1 MANLL
6 HFNQLNKND
15 VLLAGGKGASLG
27 EMFQAGIPVP
37 SGFVITTDVHKEIRS
52 GIKKIK
58 EFQQEIFKFFDDLG
72 VERVAVR
79 SSATVEDSPSFSWA
93 GQLES
98 YLNITKDKL
107 LESIEMCWNS
117 ARSQR
122 ALDYAEGQNISID
135 KLLVAVIVQVMVDS
149 EVSGIAFSVNPLTKN
164 TDEIMIE
171 AGRGLGELIVQGMIT
186 PNNFVVNKTTL
197 EITLKNISEQKVML
211 IYHKGKTVEMPV
223 AETLKNTPVLD
234 DDKLQDLAR
243 LVIKIEEHYGTPQ
256 DIEWSFVD
264 GKFYIVQSR
273 PITTL

>member
-52 GIKKIK
+52 GIKKVE
-58 EFQQEIFKFFDDLG
+58 EFQQEIFKFFDELG

-98 YLNITKDKL
+98 YLNITRDKL

-117 ARSQR
+117 AQSQR
-122 ALDYAEGQNISID
+122 ALEYAEGQNISIN
-135 KLLVAVIVQVMVDS
+135 KLLVAVVVQTMVDS
-149 EVSGIAFSVNPLTKN
+149 EASGIAFSVNPLTKN

-223 AETLKNTPVLD
+223 AETLKNAPVLD

-256 DIEWSFVD
+256 DIEWAFVD